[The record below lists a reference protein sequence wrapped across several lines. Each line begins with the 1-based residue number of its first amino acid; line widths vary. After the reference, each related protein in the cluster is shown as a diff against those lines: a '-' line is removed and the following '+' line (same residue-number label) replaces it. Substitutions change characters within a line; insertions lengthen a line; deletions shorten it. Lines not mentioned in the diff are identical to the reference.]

1 MDALR
6 GKFKTL
12 EATSG
17 LKLSSS
23 SKIYSGNTS
32 SNNTNTN
39 ANSDGGREVTATML
53 GVNSDDQQSLQF

>member
-6 GKFKTL
+6 GKFKAL

-23 SKIYSGNTS
+23 SKNYGGNN
-32 SNNTNTN
+32 SNGG
-39 ANSDGGREVTATML
+39 GGRKVMAMTP
-53 GVNSDDQQSLQF
+53 GVNSDQQNLQF